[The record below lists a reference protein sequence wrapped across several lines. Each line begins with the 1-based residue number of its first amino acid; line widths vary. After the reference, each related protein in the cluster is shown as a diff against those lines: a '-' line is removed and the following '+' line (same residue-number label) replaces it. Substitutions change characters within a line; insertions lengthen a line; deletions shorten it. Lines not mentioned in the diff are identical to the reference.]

1 MASIT
6 VNLLILGCK
15 SFGIMKLS
23 KCTGMSKL
31 SSIDWSFCFE
41 VTLNWLQIQN
51 SIGAGVIVEID
62 ETARAAKVY
71 KGSQLS
77 QVCLWWY

>member
-1 MASIT
+1 MISIK

-23 KCTGMSKL
+23 KCTSMFKPSN
-31 SSIDWSFCFE
+31 IDWSLCFE

-51 SIGAGVIVEID
+51 SIGASVIVEID
-62 ETARAAKVY
+62 ETASAAKVY
-71 KGSQLS
+71 KGRQLS
-77 QVCLWWY
+77 QV